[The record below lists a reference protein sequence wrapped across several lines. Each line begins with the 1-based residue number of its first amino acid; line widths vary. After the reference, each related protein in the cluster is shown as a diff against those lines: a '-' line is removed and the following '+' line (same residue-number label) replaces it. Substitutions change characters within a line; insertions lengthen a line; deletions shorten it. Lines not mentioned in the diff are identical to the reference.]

1 MTRWAPLAVA
11 SYSKVGP
18 DYSTEEE
25 MHARLTL
32 ALGHLLGAGAHPD
45 VDGAVAEGMTVLGV
59 LERLPTHTVTA
70 KMDRVIGGTCA

>member
-1 MTRWAPLAVA
+1 
-11 SYSKVGP
+11 
-18 DYSTEEE
+18 